1 MLRTRQ
7 STITLFTS
15 TLAGRRY
22 RVATEQAS
30 VSQSIVQNNVGL
42 LRQLTQTTLLTE
54 PSTTPS
60 ITHPHQRRMEALKI
74 AHKTTT
80 RFSETYPESTI
91 EDILKKIL
99 LSTNLPG
106 ERGVTSGIVQ
116 DDALQV
122 KHRQPQCSSQTSS
135 QSVDRQRRRRT
146 SSWI

>member
-1 MLRTRQ
+1 
-7 STITLFTS
+7 
-15 TLAGRRY
+15 
-22 RVATEQAS
+22 
-30 VSQSIVQNNVGL
+30 
-42 LRQLTQTTLLTE
+42 
-54 PSTTPS
+54 
-60 ITHPHQRRMEALKI
+60 MEALKI
-74 AHKTTT
+74 THKTTT

-135 QSVDRQRRRRT
+135 QWLIVREGGEPLPGYEQVHREIFHKQYQDR
-146 SSWI
+146 